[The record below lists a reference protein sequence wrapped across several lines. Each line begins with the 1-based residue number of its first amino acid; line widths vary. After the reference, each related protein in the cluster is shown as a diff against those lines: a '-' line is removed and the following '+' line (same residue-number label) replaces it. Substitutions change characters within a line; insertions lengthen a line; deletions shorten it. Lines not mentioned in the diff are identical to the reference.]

1 MKSAEFWSF
10 QRRFAARDSNT
21 ALPNTSGEKNG
32 EIHAGAENSEK
43 VPDLT
48 CRICKTFF
56 QVSLLYISLIHICVI
71 NRYFY
76 KLSKKK
82 TYKPYNIRQS
92 LAAVRLEPV

>member
-1 MKSAEFWSF
+1 MFVKSAEFWSF

-48 CRICKTFF
+48 CRICRTFF

-76 KLSKKK
+76 KLS
-82 TYKPYNIRQS
+82 
-92 LAAVRLEPV
+92 